1 MKNDFEVES
10 LENQLSLERGGG
22 EVISQLER
30 TVRLSLLDEATRK

>member
-30 TVRLSLLDEATRK
+30 TVRSLLDEATRK